1 LTFALLDTNI
11 YLRLAKR
18 IRPLLGTKF
27 GANNYSITILKDVED
42 EVHRNSSLAFYY
54 PWFDNPELATERMAK
69 QIRLSEADKTRLNS
83 AVSIL
88 HKSVQNDPR
97 YLTEGRSPPSKT
109 DCRVL
114 AFSQIR
120 DAVIVTD
127 DMGMHLLAEDFDL
140 PVWHGYQLLEQM
152 YLAKIIDEAL
162 IRSIYDALENN
173 GDMTKTWKLAKH
185 TTFVEIFGEPEPG

>member
-1 LTFALLDTNI
+1 MTLALLDTNI

-27 GANNYSITILKDVED
+27 GADDYSIVILKDVEN
-42 EVHRNSSLAFYY
+42 EVHRNSSLSFRY
-54 PWFDNPELATERMAK
+54 PWFDYPEFTAERMAK
-69 QIRLSEADKTRLNS
+69 QIRLSSTDKDQLNS

-88 HKSVQNDPR
+88 HKSVQGDPR
-97 YLTEGRSPPSKT
+97 YLTEGRSPPSRT

-120 DAVIVTD
+120 DAIIVTD
-127 DMGMHLLAEDFDL
+127 DMGMHLLAEDFDI

-152 YLAKIIDEAL
+152 YLAGIIDHEL
-162 IRSIYDALENN
+162 IRSIYDALETNR
-173 GDMTKTWKLAKH
+173 DMTKTWKQAKH
-185 TTFVEIFGEPEPG
+185 TTFVEIFGEPD